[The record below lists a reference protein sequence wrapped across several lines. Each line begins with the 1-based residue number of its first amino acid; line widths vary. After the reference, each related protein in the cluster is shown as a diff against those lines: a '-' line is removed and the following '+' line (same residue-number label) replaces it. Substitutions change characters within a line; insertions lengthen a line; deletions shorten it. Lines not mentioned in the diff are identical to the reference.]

1 MKIWGDRKDFISL
14 NCVWLE
20 GEKMEGQKTEFVQIY
35 SHTPVT

>member
-1 MKIWGDRKDFISL
+1 MKIWEDRKYFNSL

-20 GEKMEGQKTEFVQIY
+20 GEKMEELKIKFVQIY